1 MPVSSVTSVVHM
13 LPDLAVPVL
22 PVPHFCVNPCE
33 HVGVH
38 PRLALAFTVWV
49 HRIGAFDLV
58 VSSMADEDPIGEV
71 EADAAVDEKD
81 KQRSQQNKAMN
92 AMTDTVRTMVD
103 SGQGVL
109 QLVLPQGA

>member
-1 MPVSSVTSVVHM
+1 
-13 LPDLAVPVL
+13 
-22 PVPHFCVNPCE
+22 
-33 HVGVH
+33 
-38 PRLALAFTVWV
+38 
-49 HRIGAFDLV
+49 
-58 VSSMADEDPIGEV
+58 MADEDPIGEV

-109 QLVLPQGA
+109 QLVLPPGHTGCVMSQP